1 MSLVSSA
8 LWKLKLR
15 SCSQLPLK
23 KLKPHVYQSPRWEI
37 SPSVPISSTTIFP
50 DAQQLQTSP
59 TTTCPLT
66 TTLQVSFPTL
76 RLLHEMGRNPKQLAE
91 STYISQ
97 LAGLSE
103 ERKAELLTR
112 NTTRSSCFPPWEE
125 SKGNSCE
132 RCSPMLWQWKGNP
145 FWCKAKETAGEHTQ
159 APQQKT
165 QLWAFT
171 TKHQISSSL
180 RCVCFPGAL
189 ENQAAGQFSGT
200 GLISALQIRGTP
212 SQRVRRRLMNDL
224 ATLTT
229 TLVSLSEAAS

>member
-23 KLKPHVYQSPRWEI
+23 KPKPHVYQSPRWEI

-76 RLLHEMGRNPKQLAE
+76 RLLHEMGRNPKQPAE

-97 LAGLSE
+97 LVSLSE
-103 ERKAELLTR
+103 ETKAELLTR
-112 NTTRSSCFPPWEE
+112 NTTRSSCFPPREE
-125 SKGNSCE
+125 SKANGCE
-132 RCSPMLWQWKGNP
+132 RCSPTLWQWEGNL
-145 FWCKAKETAGEHTQ
+145 F
-159 APQQKT
+159 
-165 QLWAFT
+165 
-171 TKHQISSSL
+171 
-180 RCVCFPGAL
+180 
-189 ENQAAGQFSGT
+189 
-200 GLISALQIRGTP
+200 
-212 SQRVRRRLMNDL
+212 
-224 ATLTT
+224 
-229 TLVSLSEAAS
+229 